1 MDVDYSTRIDQTEL
15 GSGKFVKNLGHPGGR
30 FFCRIGAL
38 FCLLLFAAI
47 PLAQAQEI
55 IVYGAGGE
63 RRGSEEFATRSAH
76 IDIISPQSYGV
87 DSLGNVSGRV
97 PERLIREAKESGT
110 RLMPLI
116 MNPGFN
122 QEQFHGLL
130 DRPDA
135 RSKTIEFMVREGL
148 QHGFWGWQFD
158 FENVHRSRK
167 DDFTAFFREAADSLH
182 AVGMTAS
189 VAVVPTNNQAEDR
202 GFSRYMQDN
211 WRGNFDMKAISDA
224 GDFISL
230 MTYAQ
235 HGGPTAPGPIAGLPW
250 VREMLDYALAQG
262 VPPEKISL
270 GLPFYS
276 GYWFPD
282 EFGDGSVKVRGREIR
297 YSEAS
302 ELLKKNGVEPI
313 WLPDQGVSYG
323 FWQQY
328 GIFHWIFLENVRSL
342 EAKLDLFDEYP
353 GLRGVSI
360 WVLGAEDPRVWD
372 VLESRLR

>member
-1 MDVDYSTRIDQTEL
+1 MQRKPHVCYRL
-15 GSGKFVKNLGHPGGR
+15 GVHLG
-30 FFCRIGAL
+30 
-38 FCLLLFAAI
+38 LLFLVAI
-47 PLAQAQEI
+47 PCAAAQEI
-55 IVYGAGGE
+55 IVYGAGGV
-63 RRGSEEFATRSAH
+63 RRGSEVFATRSAY
-76 IDIISPQSYGV
+76 IDIISPQSYRV

-97 PERLIREAKESGT
+97 PERLIREARESGT

-135 RSKTIEFMVREGL
+135 RRKTIEFMVREG
-148 QHGFWGWQFD
+148 QQNGFWGWQFD
-158 FENVHRSRK
+158 FENIHLSRK
-167 DDFTAFFREAADSLH
+167 DAFTEFFREAADALH
-182 AVGMTAS
+182 AAGMTAS
-189 VAVVPTNNQAEDR
+189 VAVVPTNDQAEER

-211 WRGNFDMKAISDA
+211 WRGNFDMKAIAEA

-250 VREMLDYALAQG
+250 VREMLEYALAQG

-282 EFGDGSVKVRGREIR
+282 EFGDGSVKVRGREIQ

-302 ELLKKNGVEPI
+302 ALLEKNNVIPI
-313 WLPDQGVSYG
+313 WLPAQGVSYG
-323 FWQQY
+323 FWQQF
-328 GIFHWIFLENVRSL
+328 GIFHWIFLEDVRSIN
-342 EAKLDLFDEYP
+342 AKLDLFEEYP

-360 WVLGAEDPRVWD
+360 WVLNAEDSMVWD
-372 VLESRLR
+372 VLESRLH